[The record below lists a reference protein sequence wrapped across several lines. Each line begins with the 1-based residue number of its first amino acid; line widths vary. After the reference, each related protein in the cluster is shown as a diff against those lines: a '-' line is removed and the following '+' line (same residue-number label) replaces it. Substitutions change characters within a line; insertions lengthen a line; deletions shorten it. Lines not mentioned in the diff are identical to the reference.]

1 LEIGI
6 WNLLEIWKLGFGISD
21 PVTQKLPRTLL
32 YRVYMEKEM
41 ADRYEIRLSGSGG
54 QGLILMGI
62 ILAEAIG
69 VYDGKYVAQT
79 QSYGPE
85 ARGGSSKSEVI
96 VSDEE
101 IDYPKAMKLDLL
113 LAMNQKS
120 CDEFYPDL
128 KPDGLLIVDSTFV
141 TQIPTSKAFQI
152 PFTGIARERF
162 KREVVANIV
171 ALGSL
176 SQLSPIVS
184 ARAVESAVLARVPK
198 GTEKLNRDAL
208 KAGMNAAKQA
218 KKAWMN
224 SEVVPEVPKEDLL
237 DSY

>member
-1 LEIGI
+1 M
-6 WNLLEIWKLGFGISD
+6 
-21 PVTQKLPRTLL
+21 P
-32 YRVYMEKEM
+32 Y
-41 ADRYEIRLSGSGG
+41 RYEIRLSGSGG

-69 VYDGKYVAQT
+69 IYDGKFVAQT

-101 IDYPKAMKLDLL
+101 IDYPKAMQLDLL

-128 KPDGLLIVDSTFV
+128 KPEGLLIVDSTFV
-141 TQIPTSKAFQI
+141 TQVPTLKAFQI
-152 PFTGIARERF
+152 PFTRMAREKF
-162 KREVVANIV
+162 KREVVANII
-171 ALGSL
+171 ALGAL
-176 SQLSPIVS
+176 TQLSPMIS
-184 ARAVESAVLARVPK
+184 SKAVESAVLARVPK

-208 KAGMNAAKQA
+208 KAGIAAAKQA
-218 KKAWMN
+218 KKEWM
-224 SEVVPEVPKEDLL
+224 ETGVPPEIPKEDLL

>member
-1 LEIGI
+1 MS
-6 WNLLEIWKLGFGISD
+6 F
-21 PVTQKLPRTLL
+21 
-32 YRVYMEKEM
+32 
-41 ADRYEIRLSGSGG
+41 RYEIRLSGSGG

-69 VYDGKYVAQT
+69 IYDGKFVAQT
-79 QSYGPE
+79 QNYGPE

-101 IDYPKAMKLDLL
+101 IDYPEAMQLDLL

-128 KPDGLLIVDSTFV
+128 KPEGLLIVDSTFV
-141 TQIPTSKAFQI
+141 TQVPTLKTFQI
-152 PFTGIARERF
+152 PFTRIAREKF
-162 KREVVANIV
+162 KREVVANII
-171 ALGSL
+171 ALGAL
-176 SQLSPIVS
+176 TQLSPIIS
-184 ARAVESAVLARVPK
+184 SKAVESAVLARVPK

-208 KAGMNAAKQA
+208 KAGIAAAKRA
-218 KKAWMN
+218 KKEWM
-224 SEVVPEVPKEDLL
+224 EAEMPPEIPKEDLL

>member
-1 LEIGI
+1 M
-6 WNLLEIWKLGFGISD
+6 
-21 PVTQKLPRTLL
+21 P
-32 YRVYMEKEM
+32 Y
-41 ADRYEIRLSGSGG
+41 RYEIRLSGSGG

-69 VYDGKYVAQT
+69 IYDGKFVAQT

-101 IDYPKAMKLDLL
+101 IDYPKAMQPDLL

-120 CDEFYPDL
+120 CDDFYPDL
-128 KPDGLLIVDSTFV
+128 KPEGLLIVDSTFV
-141 TQIPTSKAFQI
+141 TQVPTLKAFQI
-152 PFTGIARERF
+152 PFTRMAREKF
-162 KREVVANIV
+162 QREVVANII
-171 ALGSL
+171 ALGAL
-176 SQLSPIVS
+176 TQLSPIIS
-184 ARAVESAVLARVPK
+184 SKAVESAVLARVPK

-208 KAGMNAAKQA
+208 KAGIAAAKQA
-218 KKAWMN
+218 KKEWM
-224 SEVVPEVPKEDLL
+224 EADVPPEIPKEDLL

>member
-1 LEIGI
+1 
-6 WNLLEIWKLGFGISD
+6 
-21 PVTQKLPRTLL
+21 
-32 YRVYMEKEM
+32 M
-41 ADRYEIRLSGSGG
+41 AYRYEIRLSGSGG

-69 VYDGKYVAQT
+69 IYGGKYVAQT

-101 IDYPKAMKLDLL
+101 IDYPKVMSLDLL
-113 LAMNQKS
+113 LAMNQRS

-128 KPDGLLIVDSTFV
+128 KPEGLLIVDSTFV
-141 TQIPTSKAFQI
+141 SQVPRPKAFQI
-152 PFTGIARERF
+152 PFTRIAREKFR
-162 KREVVANIV
+162 REVVANII
-171 ALGSL
+171 ALGAL
-176 SQLSPIVS
+176 SQLTPIVS
-184 ARAVESAVLARVPK
+184 GKSVESAVLARVPK

-208 KAGMNAAKQA
+208 RAGMNAAKRA
-218 KKAWMN
+218 KEAWMKL
-224 SEVVPEVPKEDLL
+224 EVPPEIPKEDLL

>member
-1 LEIGI
+1 M
-6 WNLLEIWKLGFGISD
+6 S
-21 PVTQKLPRTLL
+21 
-32 YRVYMEKEM
+32 Y
-41 ADRYEIRLSGSGG
+41 RYEIRLSGSGG

-69 VYDGKYVAQT
+69 IYDGKYVAQT

-101 IDYPKAMKLDLL
+101 IDYPKVMSLDLL

-128 KPDGLLIVDSTFV
+128 KSDGILIVDSTFV
-141 TQIPTSKAFQI
+141 TQIPSPKAFQV
-152 PFTGIARERF
+152 PFTRIAREKL

-171 ALGSL
+171 ALGAL
-176 SQLSPIVS
+176 SQLTPIVS
-184 ARAVESAVLARVPK
+184 AKAIESAVLARVPK
-198 GTEKLNRDAL
+198 GTEKLNREAL
-208 KAGMNAAKQA
+208 RVGMNAAKRA
-218 KKAWMN
+218 KKAWLK
-224 SEVVPEVPKEDLL
+224 SDGFPEVPKEDLL

>member
-1 LEIGI
+1 
-6 WNLLEIWKLGFGISD
+6 
-21 PVTQKLPRTLL
+21 
-32 YRVYMEKEM
+32 MEM
-41 ADRYEIRLSGSGG
+41 SYRYEIRLSGSGG

-69 VYDGKYVAQT
+69 IYDGKYVAQT

-96 VSDEE
+96 VSDKE
-101 IDYPKAMKLDLL
+101 IDYPKVMSLDLL

-128 KPDGLLIVDSTFV
+128 KSEGTLIVDSTFV
-141 TQIPTSKAFQI
+141 TQIPSPQAFQVA
-152 PFTGIARERF
+152 FTRIAREKL

-171 ALGSL
+171 ALGAL
-176 SQLSPIVS
+176 SQLTPIVS
-184 ARAVESAVLARVPK
+184 AKAIESAVLARVPK
-198 GTEKLNRDAL
+198 GTEKLNREAL
-208 KAGMNAAKQA
+208 RAGMNAAKRA
-218 KKAWMN
+218 KKAWLK
-224 SEVVPEVPKEDLL
+224 SDGFPEVPKEDLL

>member
-1 LEIGI
+1 M
-6 WNLLEIWKLGFGISD
+6 KMA
-21 PVTQKLPRTLL
+21 
-32 YRVYMEKEM
+32 YRF
-41 ADRYEIRLSGSGG
+41 EIRLSGSGG

-69 VYDGKYVAQT
+69 IYDGKYVAQT

-101 IDYPKAMKLDLL
+101 IDYPKAIRLDLL

-128 KPDGLLIVDSTFV
+128 KPEGLLIVDSTFV
-141 TQIPTSKAFQI
+141 TQIPTPKAFQI
-152 PFTGIARERF
+152 PFTRLARE
-162 KREVVANIV
+162 KSGREVVANII
-171 ALGSL
+171 ALGAL
-176 SQLSPIVS
+176 SQLTPIVS
-184 ARAVESAVLARVPK
+184 AKAVESAVLARVPK

-208 KAGMNAAKQA
+208 RAGMNAAKRA
-218 KKAWMN
+218 KKAWMEL
-224 SEVVPEVPKEDLL
+224 EVPPETPKEDLL

>member
-1 LEIGI
+1 MG
-6 WNLLEIWKLGFGISD
+6 S
-21 PVTQKLPRTLL
+21 
-32 YRVYMEKEM
+32 
-41 ADRYEIRLSGSGG
+41 RYEIRLSGSGG

-69 VYDGKYVAQT
+69 IYDGKYVAQT

-101 IDYPKAMKLDLL
+101 IDYPKAMELDLL

-120 CDEFYPDL
+120 CDDFYPDL
-128 KPDGLLIVDSTFV
+128 KPEGLLIVDSTFV
-141 TQIPTSKAFQI
+141 TQVSTSKAFQI
-152 PFTGIARERF
+152 PFTRIAREKF
-162 KREVVANIV
+162 KREVVANII
-171 ALGSL
+171 ALGVL
-176 SQLSPIVS
+176 TQLTSIVS
-184 ARAVESAVLARVPK
+184 AKAIESAVLARVPK

-208 KAGMNAAKQA
+208 RAGMTAARHA
-218 KKAWMN
+218 KKERMEA
-224 SEVVPEVPKEDLL
+224 EVLPEVPKEDLL

>member
-1 LEIGI
+1 
-6 WNLLEIWKLGFGISD
+6 
-21 PVTQKLPRTLL
+21 
-32 YRVYMEKEM
+32 MEM
-41 ADRYEIRLSGSGG
+41 PYRYEIRLSGSGG

-69 VYDGKYVAQT
+69 IYGGKYVTQT

-101 IDYPKAMKLDLL
+101 IDYPKVMSLDLL

-128 KPDGLLIVDSTFV
+128 KSDGMLIVDSTFV
-141 TQIPTSKAFQI
+141 TQLPSSKAFQV
-152 PFTGIARERF
+152 PFTRIAREKL

-171 ALGSL
+171 ALGTL
-176 SQLSPIVS
+176 SQLIPIVS
-184 ARAVESAVLARVPK
+184 ARAIESAVLARVPK
-198 GTEKLNRDAL
+198 GTEKLNREAL
-208 KAGMNAAKQA
+208 RAGMNAAKRA
-218 KKAWMN
+218 KKVWLK
-224 SEVVPEVPKEDLL
+224 SDGFPEVPKEDLL